1 MNSYNK
7 TGTDAP
13 HFLVILYGTLEYDGR
28 AQRMIEIL
36 TGLGRVTLVDINP
49 VFEVEGKVKESI
61 KRSPVALQPNSGKI
75 IRHLRFWRAVLHTSW
90 KCKPDIVVAEN
101 FFSTFPGWL
110 SAIVVRALFFY
121 DAYELIIP
129 ERNIPMSWRDRFWY
143 LCERWTI
150 KRANLVLAANPERAR
165 LMAEHYCLAQTPEY
179 MRNIPSQQSQSPGDD
194 IIQIYPALARRD
206 EAERIILYQGDV
218 SLIRGLAIFVAAMTY
233 LPTHYRLVIV
243 GDGPDLLHLQDLAA
257 EVTRQGRFAVLGR
270 VPNHLLPAITAQA
283 DVGIVTYPYEGLNN
297 IYCSPNKIFEY
308 AQAGLPVVATEQ
320 PPLKEM
326 VESYGIGEL
335 LGRDDGPMEIADTLR
350 NVVEHKERY
359 CERLHDFLLVHT
371 WQNESARVRRRIEQ
385 VLAYES
391 KQ

>member
-1 MNSYNK
+1 M
-7 TGTDAP
+7 
-13 HFLVILYGTLEYDGR
+13 
-28 AQRMIEIL
+28 
-36 TGLGRVTLVDINP
+36 
-49 VFEVEGKVKESI
+49 
-61 KRSPVALQPNSGKI
+61 
-75 IRHLRFWRAVLHTSW
+75 
-90 KCKPDIVVAEN
+90 
-101 FFSTFPGWL
+101 
-110 SAIVVRALFFY
+110 
-121 DAYELIIP
+121 
-129 ERNIPMSWRDRFWY
+129 
-143 LCERWTI
+143 
-150 KRANLVLAANPERAR
+150 
-165 LMAEHYCLAQTPEY
+165 
-179 MRNIPSQQSQSPGDD
+179 
-194 IIQIYPALARRD
+194 
-206 EAERIILYQGDV
+206 
-218 SLIRGLAIFVAAMTY
+218 
-233 LPTHYRLVIV
+233 